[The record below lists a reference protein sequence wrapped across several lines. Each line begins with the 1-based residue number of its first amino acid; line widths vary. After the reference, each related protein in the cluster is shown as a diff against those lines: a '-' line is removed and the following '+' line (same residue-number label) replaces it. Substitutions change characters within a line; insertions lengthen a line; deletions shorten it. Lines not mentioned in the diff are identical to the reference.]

1 VTPILSFVAKVATKM
16 KHIFSWNTYNMSPL
30 PAIYVVYHT
39 DELDTIFK
47 FTLPTSHVTQD
58 VYRHFQKRI
67 VSSVL
72 TIPRCDIGYDHIY
85 PLNYFIYGAR
95 YPNRITEHEPQQN
108 DRPGDSV
115 QIIYTS
121 NFMEYHK
128 HFQVFMI
135 QSLDDVLP
143 VDEIGNE
150 FMSMKL
156 TYTKIMSMTVPE
168 SWKYKEELEEE
179 WMNVMYES
187 INQTYA

>member
-1 VTPILSFVAKVATKM
+1 VTPLLSFVAKVAAKM
-16 KHIFSWNTYNMSPL
+16 KPLLSENSCIMSPL
-30 PAIYVVYHT
+30 PAIYIVFHA

-47 FTLPTSHVTQD
+47 FTLPSSHVTQD

-72 TIPRCDIGYDHIY
+72 TLPRSNIGYDHIY
-85 PLNYFIYGAR
+85 PLNYFIYGER
-95 YPNRITEHEPQQN
+95 FPNRITENEPQQN

-115 QIIYTS
+115 QIIFTS
-121 NFMEYHK
+121 NFIPHK
-128 HFQVFMI
+128 CFQVFMI

-143 VDEIGNE
+143 VEEIGNE
-150 FMSMKL
+150 FMSMHL
-156 TYTKIMSMTVPE
+156 TYTKIMSMTIPE

-187 INQTYA
+187 INQTYV